1 MEDNMKKTISICLF
15 AALLLAVCLF
25 AAFYRNR
32 RPEEALPDA
41 TLVAT
46 EQATESAQPVTAES
60 MQVQKAYR
68 YILRAKDDFLVVYEQ
83 DGTTILLET
92 HIHIDEL
99 SDETKALLTD
109 GIYVESESEL
119 YDLLESYS
127 S

>member
-1 MEDNMKKTISICLF
+1 MKKTISICLF

>member
-1 MEDNMKKTISICLF
+1 MKKTIRICLF

-92 HIHIDEL
+92 HIHIDKL
-99 SDETKALLTD
+99 SDETKALLAD

>member
-15 AALLLAVCLF
+15 AALLLAVCLV
-25 AAFYRNR
+25 AAFYRNG

>member
-1 MEDNMKKTISICLF
+1 MEDNMKKKISICLF
-15 AALLLAVCLF
+15 AALPVIVCLLF
-25 AAFYRNR
+25 ALLGNR
-32 RPEEALPDA
+32 DSGESLPDP

-46 EQATESAQPVTAES
+46 EQTTESEQPVTAES

-68 YILRAKDDFLVVYEQ
+68 YILRAKDEFLVVYEQ
-83 DGTTILLET
+83 DGTTVLLET

-99 SDETKALLTD
+99 SDETKALLSD
-109 GIYVESESEL
+109 GIYVKDESEL

>member
-1 MEDNMKKTISICLF
+1 MKKTISICLF
-15 AALLLAVCLF
+15 AALLLAVCLV
-25 AAFYRNR
+25 AAFYRNG

>member
-15 AALLLAVCLF
+15 AALPVIVCLLF
-25 AAFYRNR
+25 ALLGNR
-32 RPEEALPDA
+32 DSGEPLPDP
-41 TLVAT
+41 TLIAT
-46 EQATESAQPVTAES
+46 EQMTESEQPVTAES

-68 YILRAKDDFLVVYEQ
+68 YILRAKDEFLVVYEQ
-83 DGTTILLET
+83 DGTTVLLET

-99 SDETKALLTD
+99 SDETKALLSD
-109 GIYVESESEL
+109 GIYVEDESEL

>member
-25 AAFYRNR
+25 SVVRWSR
-32 RPEEALPDA
+32 HSGEALPDT

-46 EQATESAQPVTAES
+46 EQATESEQPVTAES
-60 MQVQKAYR
+60 MQIQKAYR

-83 DGTTILLET
+83 DGTTVLLET

-99 SDETKALLTD
+99 SDETKALLSD
-109 GIYVESESEL
+109 GIYVENESEL